1 MWFTNCY
8 KIWHLELLRGHQ
20 LKKTPCT
27 ILQAN
32 FSYVWHLFLFN
43 LFTRPRLFLFNFF
56 FQDQD
61 VFNKPKLFD
70 DPQMIF
76 QYFPVFARKFFIVI
90 FGQVFGGVQPGCA
103 CFILWRHGVER
114 NLRRREMQWQKSL
127 LVGESWKNPTPK
139 KFIQTQPID
148 MNPYIKNLNII
159 WVSQRV
165 QSRAIR
171 IVSRKMLSAANDT
184 FLSTEILAPSCQGVY
199 LTFIVKQFLEFL
211 KGLFCRIKKVKK
223 CFFTL

>member
-1 MWFTNCY
+1 MWFTNY
-8 KIWHLELLRGHQ
+8 YVIWHLELLRGHQ

-114 NLRRREMQWQKSL
+114 KLEKKRDAKPEIQP
-127 LVGESWKNPTPK
+127 SWRLWAFTGSRYWCSWYRTPYL
-139 KFIQTQPID
+139 FHFFTGWWRIALACL
-148 MNPYIKNLNII
+148 ML
-159 WVSQRV
+159 WVDAGSHR
-165 QSRAIR
+165 
-171 IVSRKMLSAANDT
+171 
-184 FLSTEILAPSCQGVY
+184 
-199 LTFIVKQFLEFL
+199 L
-211 KGLFCRIKKVKK
+211 KGLDKIN
-223 CFFTL
+223 TPTG